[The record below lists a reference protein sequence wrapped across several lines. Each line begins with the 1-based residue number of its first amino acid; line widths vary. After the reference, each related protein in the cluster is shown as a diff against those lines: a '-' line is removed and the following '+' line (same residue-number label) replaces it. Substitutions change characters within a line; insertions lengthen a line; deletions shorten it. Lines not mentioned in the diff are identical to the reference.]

1 MEKGAE
7 KGARKAPEKRAGHI
21 ADGRFDIKQLKIFNL
36 NNTKMKK
43 LILSLV
49 ALAGVMTVSAQSG
62 VAEAYNNGAAAL
74 NAKNYAEAAKLFEHV
89 VDEGITSEDATVLQ
103 QVENAKKYVVTCY
116 RNLGM
121 GAAKTGEY
129 DAAVGYLNTAAERAE
144 EYGNAK
150 DKATLNGLLSK
161 VYQAQGGAAFND
173 KNYAKAA
180 AIFEKGYEANPRN
193 TQMAN
198 WLGTCYCEMGEF
210 DKGIE
215 VLSKVAA
222 DKAPRAA
229 EDAAEAKRLIALY
242 TNNRVAELQG
252 AGDTAGI
259 IAMADNMLAADAQNA
274 TAHKVRLQAYFGAN
288 NFDKVI
294 EYGEAAAAAQ
304 ENDEDKSDVYFTLGA
319 AYNAKEMKPQAIA
332 AMQKVTA
339 GGNVAAAKATIAELS
354 K

>member
-1 MEKGAE
+1 
-7 KGARKAPEKRAGHI
+7 
-21 ADGRFDIKQLKIFNL
+21 
-36 NNTKMKK
+36 MKK

-62 VAEAYNNGAAAL
+62 VAEAYNNGATAL
-74 NAKNYAEAAKLFEHV
+74 NAKNYAEAAKLFEQV
-89 VDEGITSEDATVLQ
+89 VDEGMTSEDATELQ

-116 RNLGM
+116 RNMGM
-121 GAAKTGEY
+121 AAAKTGDY
-129 DAAVGYLNTAAERAE
+129 DAAVGFLGTAIERAE

-150 DKATLNGLLSK
+150 DKATLNGLLAK

-173 KNYAKAA
+173 KKWAEAA
-180 AIFEKGYEANPRN
+180 EIFEKGYAANPRN

-210 DKGIE
+210 DKGVE

-222 DKAPRAA
+222 NTAPVAKD
-229 EDAAEAKRLIALY
+229 DAAEAKRLIELY

-252 AGDTAGI
+252 AGDNNAI

-274 TAHKVRLQAYFGAN
+274 VAHKVRLQAYFSAN

-294 EYGEAAAAAQ
+294 ELGEAAAAAQ
-304 ENDEDKSDVYFTLGA
+304 DSDENKSDVYFTLGA

-339 GGNVAAAKATIAELS
+339 GGNVSAAKATIAELS

>member
-1 MEKGAE
+1 
-7 KGARKAPEKRAGHI
+7 
-21 ADGRFDIKQLKIFNL
+21 
-36 NNTKMKK
+36 MKK

-74 NAKNYAEAAKLFEHV
+74 NAKNYAEAAKLFEQV
-89 VDEGITSEDATVLQ
+89 VDEGISSEDATTLQ
-103 QVENAKKYVVTCY
+103 QVENAKKYVVSSY
-116 RNLGM
+116 RSMGM
-121 GAAKTGEY
+121 AAAKTGDY
-129 DAAVGYLNTAAERAE
+129 DAAVGYLNTAVERAE

-161 VYQAQGGAAFND
+161 VYQAQGGAAFNE
-173 KNYAKAA
+173 KKWAEAA
-180 AIFEKGYEANPRN
+180 EIFEKGYAANPRN

-210 DKGIE
+210 EKGVE

-222 DKAPRAA
+222 NTAPVAKD
-229 EDAAEAKRLIALY
+229 DAAEAKNLIALY

-259 IAMADNMLAADAQNA
+259 IAMADGMLEKDAQNA

-304 ENDEDKSDVYFTLGA
+304 DSDEDKSDVYFTLGA

-339 GGNVAAAKATIAELS
+339 GSNVAAAKATIAELS

>member
-1 MEKGAE
+1 
-7 KGARKAPEKRAGHI
+7 
-21 ADGRFDIKQLKIFNL
+21 
-36 NNTKMKK
+36 MKN

-49 ALAGVMTVSAQSG
+49 ALAGVMTASAQSG

-74 NAKNYAEAAKLFEHV
+74 NAKNYAEAAKLFEQV
-89 VDEGITSEDATVLQ
+89 VDEGMTSEDATVLQ

-116 RNLGM
+116 RNMGM

-129 DAAVGYLNTAAERAE
+129 DAAVGYLNTAVERAE

-173 KNYAKAA
+173 KKYAEAA
-180 AIFEKGYEANPRN
+180 EIFEKGYAANPRN

-198 WLGTCYCEMGEF
+198 WLGTCYCEIGEF
-210 DKGIE
+210 DKGVE

-222 DKAPRAA
+222 NTAPVAKD
-229 EDAAEAKRLIALY
+229 DAAEAKRLIALY
-242 TNNRVAELQG
+242 YKNYVAELQS
-252 AGDTAGI
+252 
-259 IAMADNMLAADAQNA
+259 N
-274 TAHKVRLQAYFGAN
+274 N
-288 NFDKVI
+288 NFDKII
-294 EYGEAAAAAQ
+294 EIGEAAAAAQ
-304 ENDEDKSDVYFTLGA
+304 ETDEDKSDVYYILGA
-319 AYNAKEMKPQAIA
+319 AYSDKEMKPQAIA

-339 GGNVAAAKATIAELS
+339 GDNVAAAKNAVAELS

>member
-1 MEKGAE
+1 
-7 KGARKAPEKRAGHI
+7 
-21 ADGRFDIKQLKIFNL
+21 
-36 NNTKMKK
+36 MKK

-49 ALAGVMTVSAQSG
+49 ALAGVMTASAQGG

-74 NAKNYAEAAKLFEHV
+74 NAKNYAEAVKLFEQV
-89 VDEGITSEDATVLQ
+89 VDEGMTSEDATVLQ

-116 RNLGM
+116 RNMGM
-121 GAAKTGEY
+121 ASAKTGDY
-129 DAAVGYLNTAAERAE
+129 DAAVGHLNTAVERAE

-150 DKATLNGLLSK
+150 DKATLNGLLAK
-161 VYQAQGGAAFND
+161 VYQAQGGVAFNE
-173 KNYAKAA
+173 KKYAEAA
-180 AIFEKGYEANPRN
+180 EIFEKGYAANPRN

-222 DKAPRAA
+222 NTAPVAKD
-229 EDAAEAKRLIALY
+229 DAAEAKRLIELY

-252 AGDTAGI
+252 AGDNNAI

-274 TAHKVRLQAYFGAN
+274 VAHKVRLQAYFASN

-294 EYGEAAAAAQ
+294 ELGEAAAAAQ
-304 ENDEDKSDVYFTLGA
+304 DNDESKSDVYFTLGA

>member
-1 MEKGAE
+1 
-7 KGARKAPEKRAGHI
+7 
-21 ADGRFDIKQLKIFNL
+21 
-36 NNTKMKK
+36 MKK

-49 ALAGVMTVSAQSG
+49 ALAGFVSVSAQSVTETYNSG
-62 VAEAYNNGAAAL
+62 AEAL
-74 NAKNYAEAAKLFEHV
+74 NDKNYLEAAKLFEQV
-89 VDEGITSEDATVLQ
+89 VEEGETSEDATVLQ
-103 QVENAKKYVVTCY
+103 QVENAKKYVVASY
-116 RNLGM
+116 RSMGM
-121 GAAKTGEY
+121 TAAKTAQY
-129 DAAVGYLNTAAERAE
+129 DSAVEFLSTAIERAE

-150 DKATLNGLLSK
+150 DKATLNNLLSK

-173 KNYAKAA
+173 KNWAEAA
-180 AIFEKGYEANPRN
+180 AIFEKGYAANSRN

-210 DKGIE
+210 DKGME

-222 DKAPRAA
+222 NTAPVAQN
-229 EDAAEAKRLIALY
+229 DAAEAKRLIELY

-252 AGDTAGI
+252 AGDNDAI
-259 IAMADNMLAADAQNA
+259 IAMAESMLAADENNPV
-274 TAHKVRLQAYFGAN
+274 AHKVRLQAYFAMN
-288 NFDKVI
+288 NYDKVI
-294 EYGEAAAAAQ
+294 ELGEAAATAQ
-304 ENDEDKSDVYFTLGA
+304 DTDESKSDIYYTLGA

>member
-1 MEKGAE
+1 
-7 KGARKAPEKRAGHI
+7 
-21 ADGRFDIKQLKIFNL
+21 
-36 NNTKMKK
+36 MKK

-49 ALAGVMTVSAQSG
+49 ALAGVMSVSAQSG

-74 NAKNYAEAAKLFEHV
+74 NAKNYAEAAKLFEQV
-89 VDEGITSEDATVLQ
+89 VDEGLTSEDATVLQ

-116 RNLGM
+116 RNMGM

-129 DAAVGYLNTAAERAE
+129 DAAVGYLNTAVERAE

-161 VYQAQGGAAFND
+161 VYQAQGGAAFNE
-173 KNYAKAA
+173 KKYAEAA
-180 AIFEKGYEANPRN
+180 EIFEKGYAANPRN

-210 DKGIE
+210 DKGVE

-222 DKAPRAA
+222 NTAPVAKD
-229 EDAAEAKRLIALY
+229 DAAEAKRLIALY
-242 TNNRVAELQG
+242 YKNYVAELQS
-252 AGDTAGI
+252 
-259 IAMADNMLAADAQNA
+259 N
-274 TAHKVRLQAYFGAN
+274 N
-288 NFDKVI
+288 NFDKII
-294 EYGEAAAAAQ
+294 EMGETAAAAQ
-304 ENDEDKSDVYFTLGA
+304 ETDEDKSDVYYILGA
-319 AYNAKEMKPQAIA
+319 AYSDKEMKPQAIA

-339 GGNVAAAKATIAELS
+339 GDNVAAAKNAIAELS

>member
-1 MEKGAE
+1 
-7 KGARKAPEKRAGHI
+7 
-21 ADGRFDIKQLKIFNL
+21 
-36 NNTKMKK
+36 MKK

-49 ALAGVMTVSAQSG
+49 ALAGVMTASAQ
-62 VAEAYNNGAAAL
+62 VAENYNKGAEAL
-74 NAKNYAEAAKLFEHV
+74 NAKNFAEAAKLFEQV

-103 QVENAKKYVVTCY
+103 QVENAKKYVVSSY
-116 RNLGM
+116 RNMGM
-121 GAAKTGEY
+121 AAAKTGDY
-129 DAAVGYLNTAAERAE
+129 DAAVNNLNTAIERAE

-173 KNYAKAA
+173 KKWAEAA
-180 AIFEKGYEANPRN
+180 EIFEKGYAANPRN
-193 TQMAN
+193 TKMAN

-215 VLSKVAA
+215 VLSAVAA
-222 DKAPRAA
+222 NTAPVAK
-229 EDAAEAKRLIALY
+229 EDAAEAKGLIELY

-252 AGDTAGI
+252 AGDTAAI
-259 IAMADNMLAADAQNA
+259 VAMADSMLEKDAQNA
-274 TAHKVRLQAYFGAN
+274 VAHKVRLQAYFGAN

-294 EYGEAAAAAQ
+294 ELGEAAAAAQ
-304 ENDEDKSDVYFTLGA
+304 DNDESKSDVYFTLGA